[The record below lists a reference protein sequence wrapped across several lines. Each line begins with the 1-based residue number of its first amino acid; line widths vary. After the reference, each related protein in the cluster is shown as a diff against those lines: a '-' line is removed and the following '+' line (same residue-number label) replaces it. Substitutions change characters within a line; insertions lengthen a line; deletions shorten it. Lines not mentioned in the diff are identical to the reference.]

1 MSFSDIIKSSV
12 LASFS
17 GDLSL
22 RRICLVMLVSFV
34 FGIYIFLAYRVAVN
48 NEFYSKDFNRTLILM
63 SVTTAAIVLAIQSN
77 IVISLGMVGAL
88 SIVRFR
94 TAIKSS
100 LDLFFLFWSISIGI
114 ICGARLYVLAGV
126 LCIVLTLGLFV
137 SEKLESP
144 VKLNML
150 VVRLSGTEG
159 VQKLDSSLSNKEVTS
174 FIRLKNKTVSAGSVE
189 LIYEYKTKDE
199 NKLEKLLSENED
211 VVTYSFMNYDRET
224 RI

>member
-12 LASFS
+12 LANFS

-22 RRICLVMLVSFV
+22 RRICVVLIVALML
-34 FGIYIFLAYRVAVN
+34 GIYIFLAYRVAVN

-114 ICGARLYVLAGV
+114 ICGARLYILAGV
-126 LCIVLTLGLFV
+126 LCVVVTAALFV
-137 SEKLESP
+137 SEKIESP
-144 VKLNML
+144 VRLNML
-150 VVRLSGTEG
+150 IVRLSDIESAL
-159 VQKLDSSLSNKEVTS
+159 KLNEALANKEVTS
-174 FIRLKNKTVSAGSVE
+174 FIRMKNKTVSGKSVE
-189 LIYEYKTKDE
+189 IIYEYKTKDE
-199 NKLEKLLSENED
+199 AKLEKILADDEN

>member
-12 LASFS
+12 LANFS

-22 RRICLVMLVSFV
+22 RRIVVVLILSLI

-114 ICGARLYVLAGV
+114 ICGARLYVLAAM
-126 LCIVLTLGLFV
+126 LCVVLTLALFI
-137 SEKLESP
+137 SEKIENP
-144 VKLNML
+144 VKLNL
-150 VVRLSGTEG
+150 LIVRCESSAKATELFD
-159 VQKLDSSLSNKEVTS
+159 KLSNKEVAS
-174 FIRLKNKTVSAGSVE
+174 YIRLKNKTVSSKSVE
-189 LIYEYKTKDE
+189 LIIEYKTKNE
-199 NKLEKLLSENED
+199 ECLQNVLESAEGVLQ
-211 VVTYSFMNYDRET
+211 YSFMNYDRES